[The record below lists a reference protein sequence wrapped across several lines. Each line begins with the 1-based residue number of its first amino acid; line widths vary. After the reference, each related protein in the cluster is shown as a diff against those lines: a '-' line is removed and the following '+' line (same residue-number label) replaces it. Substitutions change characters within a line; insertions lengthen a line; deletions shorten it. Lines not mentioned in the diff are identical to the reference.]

1 MKVYREIHQ
10 DDVLLDAYV
19 ESSIERTAK
28 EADKCQNINKV
39 CVYLEIY
46 IYIWK
51 YEKCIYEY
59 MKKLGHPFEFYSFLY
74 QNTKKISGPW
84 HVFKF

>member
-46 IYIWK
+46 IYENIKNVYMNIWK
-51 YEKCIYEY
+51 
-59 MKKLGHPFEFYSFLY
+59 S
-74 QNTKKISGPW
+74 
-84 HVFKF
+84 